1 MTDMEL
7 VRKRRSV
14 RTFDGNELKKDDAEK
29 ITAYCEKLDNPFG
42 LPISWRILDA
52 KENGLTSQVL
62 VGAKTFIAGKMHR
75 APHAEEAFGYSFE
88 KLVLYLESQNIGTTI
103 IAGTMNRQTFERV
116 MEVGPDEVMPCVSP
130 LGYPAEKMSM
140 REGIMRKSIKADS
153 RLDFEELFFDGSFDR
168 PLHPDSA
175 GQLAEPLEMVRWA
188 PSAVNKQPW
197 RLVVDGST
205 VHFYEKKSK
214 GYVDG
219 TGWDLQK
226 IDIGIAMYHLAL
238 GLDGQ
243 GRNVTFAVN
252 DPGLAAGPDTEYI
265 ISGTI
270 S

>member
-1 MTDMEL
+1 MEL

-153 RLDFEELFFDGSFDR
+153 RIAFEELFFSNSFSS
-168 PLHPDSA
+168 PLQSSSDEALSDA
-175 GQLAEPLEMVRWA
+175 LEMVRWA
-188 PSAVNKQPW
+188 PSAVNRQPW
-197 RLVVDGST
+197 RVVISGNT

-214 GYVDG
+214 GFVSAN
-219 TGWDLQK
+219 GWDMQK
-226 IDIGIAMYHLAL
+226 IDMGIALCH
-238 GLDGQ
+238 
-243 GRNVTFAVN
+243 FAVGMEEKKKKIAFLLE
-252 DPGLAAGPDTEYI
+252 DPGIAHPADTDYI
-265 ISGTI
+265 ASYQLI
-270 S
+270 